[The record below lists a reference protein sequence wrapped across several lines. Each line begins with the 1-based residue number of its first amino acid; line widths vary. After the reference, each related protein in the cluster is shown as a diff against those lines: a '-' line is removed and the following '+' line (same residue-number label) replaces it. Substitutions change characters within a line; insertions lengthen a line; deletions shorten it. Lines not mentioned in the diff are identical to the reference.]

1 MHILKNNEG
10 SIIRYISILY
20 RYGQS
25 YITKRLGALNIGSG
39 QYVFLMALYRKGGI
53 SQEELSSY
61 LKIDKGTTAK
71 AIRKLEDEGYLV
83 RNIDL
88 RDKRAYRIFLTPKA
102 LNVIPTIQGATKDW
116 ENIITSGLSEEES
129 LWVERILQKMAQNA
143 YYIKMENEETEK

>member
-1 MHILKNNEG
+1 MLILKNNEG

-39 QYVFLMALYRKGGI
+39 QYVFLMTLYRKDGI

-71 AIRKLEDEGYLV
+71 AIKKLEEEEYLI
-83 RNIDL
+83 RDIDL
-88 RDKRAYRIFLTPKA
+88 RDKRAYRISLTSKA
-102 LNVIPTIQGATKDW
+102 LEVIPIIQAAAGDW

-129 LWVERILQKMAQNA
+129 LCIERILQKMAQNT
-143 YYIKMENEETEK
+143 YYIKVEDKETEK